1 MTDSQVAEE
10 TFMVLKN
17 DMLASREI
25 PDLFPDVEIETIC
38 NGFRNEWKQLAIM
51 DIMEIFHW
59 QCLPTD
65 ENCFIFL
72 KWFRSLP
79 NFLCKKI
86 ANLMNEFNV

>member
-1 MTDSQVAEE
+1 MKADLAAMYLKAGLKNVSCMHLMTDSQVAEE

-51 DIMEIFHW
+51 DIMEIFH
-59 QCLPTD
+59 
-65 ENCFIFL
+65 
-72 KWFRSLP
+72 
-79 NFLCKKI
+79 
-86 ANLMNEFNV
+86 